1 MPKLTIDGTEI
12 EVEAGVTI
20 LQAAEQLGIEIP
32 RFCYHERLAIAGN
45 CRMCLVEVEKM
56 PKPVASCAQPV
67 GEGMVVHT
75 NNANVRK
82 SRQGVMEFLLI
93 NHPLDCPICDQGGEC
108 DLQDQAMAYGGD
120 RGRYQEEKRAVE
132 DKSYGPLVQTW
143 MTRCIQ
149 CTRCIRFITE
159 IAGTPVLGG
168 LNRSEHMEVSKYVD
182 AALSSELSGNLIDL
196 CPVGALTNKP
206 AAYTYRSWELKKTES
221 VDAMDALGSAIR
233 VDARGNEVIRILPRV
248 NDDVNEEWLG
258 DRSRFACDG
267 LKRQRLD
274 RPYIRRDGKLTAVSW
289 GEAFATIA
297 SKLKGVPGSKIA
309 AIAGDQADCETMVAV
324 KDLLAN
330 LGSGNIDC
338 RQDGAKLDASV
349 RASYL
354 FNSTVA
360 GIEEADALLLIG
372 SNPRTEAPVLNAR
385 IRKRYLK
392 GGFKAAVIGPKADLT
407 FKHEYLGD
415 QASVLA
421 DIAAGKHPFFEVLK
435 NAKKP
440 ALILGQGALT
450 REDGA
455 AILALAKK
463 LADAAGLVKDGW
475 NGFNVLHTAAARVG
489 GLDLGFVPQAGGRD
503 AAGIVEGAAKG
514 DISAVFLIGADEVD
528 VKGLG
533 NAFVVYLGS
542 HGDAGAHRADVVLPG
557 AVYTEKS
564 ATYVNTEG
572 RVQRTRL
579 AVFAPGEAKED
590 WRVVRALSDVLGKP
604 LAYDTPKQVRDRL
617 AAVNP
622 VFAATDVVAP
632 AAWGA
637 AFGAE
642 GSLSDKPL
650 ASAIDNYYQ
659 TDPISRASK
668 TMAECTAAFGHGCGC
683 NHKKTGTHG

>member
-1 MPKLTIDGTEI
+1 MPKLTIDGREI
-12 EVEAGVTI
+12 EVEAGTTI
-20 LQAAEQLGIEIP
+20 LQAAEHLGIEIP

-56 PKPVASCAQPV
+56 PKPVASCAMPV

-75 NNANVRK
+75 ANANVRRA
-82 SRQGVMEFLLI
+82 RQGVMEFLLI

-108 DLQDQAMAYGGD
+108 DLQDQAMAYGGA
-120 RGRYQEEKRAVE
+120 RSRYTEEKRSVE
-132 DKSYGPLVQTW
+132 DKDYGPLIQTW
-143 MTRCIQ
+143 MTRCIH

-159 IAGTPVLGG
+159 VAGTPVLGG
-168 LNRSEHMEVSKYVD
+168 LHRSEHMEVGKYVN

-206 AAYTYRSWELKKTES
+206 AAYTYRSWELKKTET
-221 VDAMDALGSAIR
+221 VDTMDALGAAIR
-233 VDARGNEVIRILPRV
+233 VDARGNEVIRVLPRV

-274 RPYIRRDGKLTAVSW
+274 RCFIRKDGKLVPASW

-297 SKLKGVPGSKIA
+297 DKVKTLPGSKIA

-324 KDLLAN
+324 KDLMAAF
-330 LGSGNIDC
+330 GSGNIDC
-338 RQDGAKLDASV
+338 RQDGAKLEAGG
-349 RASYL
+349 RAGYL
-354 FNSTVA
+354 FNTTLA
-360 GIEEADALLLIG
+360 GIEDADALLIIG
-372 SNPRTEAPVLNAR
+372 SNPRKEAPVLNAR
-385 IRKRYLK
+385 LRKRWLK
-392 GGFKAAVIGPKADLT
+392 GGFKAAVIGGKADLG
-407 FKHEYLGD
+407 FKHENLGD

-421 DIAAGKHPFFEVLK
+421 DLAAGTHPFFEVLK
-435 NAKKP
+435 NARKP
-440 ALILGQGALT
+440 AIILGQGALA
-450 REDGA
+450 RADGA
-455 AILALAKK
+455 AILGLARK
-463 LADAAGLVKDGW
+463 LADAAGVVKENW

-489 GLDLGFVPQAGGRD
+489 GLDLGFVPQEGGKD
-503 AAGIVEGAAKG
+503 VAAIVAGAASG
-514 DISAVFLIGADEVD
+514 EIAALFLIGADEID
-528 VKGLG
+528 MKGLG

-557 AVYTEKS
+557 AAYTEKN
-564 ATYVNTEG
+564 ATFVSTEG

-579 AVFAPGEAKED
+579 AVFPPGEAKED

-604 LAYDTPKQVRDRL
+604 LAFDSPKQVRERL
-617 AAVNP
+617 VAVNP
-622 VFAATDVVAP
+622 VFGKTDIVVP
-632 AAWGA
+632 AAWNSFGGEGA
-637 AFGAE
+637 
-642 GSLSDKPL
+642 LTDQPL

-668 TMAECTAAFGHGCGC
+668 TMAECTKAFGGGCGC

>member
-1 MPKLTIDGTEI
+1 MPKLTIDGHEI
-12 EVEAGVTI
+12 EVEAGMTI
-20 LQAAEQLGIEIP
+20 LQAAETLGIEIP

-75 NNANVRK
+75 NNATVRK
-82 SRQGVMEFLLI
+82 ARQGVMEFLLI

-108 DLQDQAMAYGGD
+108 DLQDQAMAYGRD
-120 RGRYQEEKRAVE
+120 HSRYTEEKRAVV
-132 DKSYGPLVQTW
+132 DKDYGPLISTW

-168 LNRSEHMEVSKYVD
+168 LSRGEHMEVSKYVG

-206 AAYTYRSWELKKTES
+206 AAFTYRSWELKKTES
-221 VDAMDALGSAIR
+221 VDVMDALGSAIR
-233 VDARGNEVIRILPRV
+233 VDAKGNEVVRVLPRV
-248 NDDVNEEWLG
+248 NDDINEEWLS

-274 RPYIRRDGKLTAVSW
+274 RCYVRKDGKLVPTSW
-289 GEAFATIA
+289 GDALATVGA
-297 SKLKGVPGSKIA
+297 KLKGTAAGKIA
-309 AIAGDQADCETMVAV
+309 AIAGDQADCETLVAV
-324 KDLLAN
+324 KDLMAA
-330 LGSGNIDC
+330 LGSPNLDC

-354 FNSTVA
+354 FNTTIA
-360 GIEEADALLLIG
+360 GIEDADAVLIVG
-372 SNPRTEAPVLNAR
+372 SNPRKEAAVLNAR

-392 GGFKAAVIGPKADLT
+392 GGLKAAVIGPKADLT
-407 FKHEYLGD
+407 FKHEWLGD
-415 QASVLA
+415 SASVLA
-421 DIAAGKHPFFEVLK
+421 DLAAGKHPFFEALK
-435 NAKKP
+435 GAQRP
-440 ALILGQGALT
+440 AIILGQGALA

-463 LADAAGLVKDGW
+463 LADAAGVVKDGW

-489 GLDLGFVPQAGGRD
+489 GLDLGFVPQAGGKD
-503 AAGIVEGAAKG
+503 VAGIVAGAAKG
-514 DISAVFLIGADEVD
+514 EIEVVVLVGADEID
-528 VKGLG
+528 MQGLG
-533 NAFVVYLGS
+533 NAFVVYIGS

-557 AVYTEKS
+557 SAYTEKN

-590 WRVVRALSDVLGKP
+590 WKIIRALSDVVGKP
-604 LAYDTPKQVRDRL
+604 LAYDSPKQVRARM
-617 AAVNP
+617 AEVNP
-622 VFAATDVVAP
+622 VFAQTDVLVP

-642 GSLSDKPL
+642 GALTDKAL
-650 ASAIDNYYQ
+650 VSTIDNFYM

-668 TMAECTAAFGHGCGC
+668 VMAECTAAFSGGCGC